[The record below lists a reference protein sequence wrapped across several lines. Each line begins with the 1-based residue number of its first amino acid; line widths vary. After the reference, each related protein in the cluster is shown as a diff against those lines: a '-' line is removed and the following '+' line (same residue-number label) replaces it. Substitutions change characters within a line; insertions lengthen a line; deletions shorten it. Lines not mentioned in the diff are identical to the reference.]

1 MPRLRNE
8 RHESFCRHYV
18 SSWDWRKAG
27 AAVGYAVTSS
37 DVLACEPQIRY
48 RVAELSDALLKSA
61 DITAQR
67 VMLELA
73 RVGFSDIRKIV
84 DDAGQLRAISDLDD
98 DIAAAISGIEVET
111 RYEQEMVQ
119 DLATGEMV
127 RRALPVVTTKIKK
140 SDKVAALNILA
151 KHFKLVGD
159 DGDGVNALASA
170 LSDRLIAARK
180 RIEGVN
186 YADVIDNH
194 APRLG
199 SNDGGAVSESG
210 DGDRADAQRQRDDR
224 REP

>member
-1 MPRLRNE
+1 MPRLSND
-8 RHESFCRHYV
+8 RHEAFARHYV
-18 SSWDWRKAG
+18 NNWSARESGD
-27 AAVGYAVTSS
+27 AVGYTMRTAEL
-37 DVLACEPQIRY
+37 LACEPHIRQ
-48 RVAELSDALLKSA
+48 RITELTESMLKAA

-84 DDAGQLRAISDLDD
+84 DANGQLRAVSDLDD

-111 RYEQEMVQ
+111 RYEQELVQ

-180 RIEGVN
+180 RIQEIEH
-186 YADVIDNH
+186 ASTIDND
-194 APRLG
+194 APRLE
-199 SNDGGAVSESG
+199 SSHGGAVPESG
-210 DGDRADAQRQRDDR
+210 DGDRADPARQRADG

>member
-1 MPRLRNE
+1 VPRLSNDRQE
-8 RHESFCRHYV
+8 VYCRHYV
-18 SSWDWRKAG
+18 SSWNSRQAG
-27 AAVGYAVTSS
+27 AAAGYTVRS
-37 DVLACEPQIRY
+37 
-48 RVAELSDALLKSA
+48 AELVAQEPRVRNRILELTDTLLKSA

-84 DDAGQLRAISDLDD
+84 DAKGQLRAIADLDD

-111 RYEQEMVQ
+111 RYEQELVQ
-119 DLATGEMV
+119 DLATGEMT

-180 RIEGVN
+180 RIQEIDH
-186 YADVIDNH
+186 ARTIDNY
-194 APRLG
+194 APRLE
-199 SNDGGAVSESG
+199 SNDGAAVPESG
-210 DGDRADAQRQRDDR
+210 DGDRADAQRQRDDW